1 MFFRMS
7 FFLLCNNIVRIRGK
21 EKKII
26 ILNFISDGIV
36 QELLQVLC
44 SNDLSPREHLEQ
56 QQALF
61 RQFADILDFVLRFDD
76 LKVNFT

>member
-7 FFLLCNNIVRIRGK
+7 FFLLCNNIVTIRGK

-26 ILNFISDGIV
+26 MLNFISDGIV